1 MTFSGMW
8 VGVRTKTAVRITL
21 LKRDAHVSRN
31 KRISLITGSTLLTP
45 TSNVTRRTITCRLA
59 VRTKMTR
66 AGESI
71 YNMTNY
77 ESVLDQNII
86 NV

>member
-8 VGVRTKTAVRITL
+8 IGIRTKAAVRITL
-21 LKRDAHVSRN
+21 LKRDAHISRN

-45 TSNVTRRTITCRLA
+45 ASNVARRTITRRLA

-66 AGESI
+66 AGKSI
-71 YNMTNY
+71 YNNTNY
-77 ESVLDQNII
+77 ESE
-86 NV
+86 